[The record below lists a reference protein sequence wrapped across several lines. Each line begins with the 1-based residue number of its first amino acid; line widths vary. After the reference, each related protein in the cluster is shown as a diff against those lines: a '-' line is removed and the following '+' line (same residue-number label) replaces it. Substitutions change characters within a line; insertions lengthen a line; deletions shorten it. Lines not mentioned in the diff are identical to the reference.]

1 MKINKIKKKNIKSI
15 VINQIM
21 KEINIK
27 LIKLKRDY

>member
-27 LIKLKRDY
+27 LIKLKLDY